1 MSGKAGTVRV
11 WGGGTGGEKGEVE
24 EEAGIEGHWTAV
36 RERHRALAN
45 VALNM
50 PVASGKGRL
59 RKEIKE
65 KQKRE
70 MLLNHVFSLW

>member
-11 WGGGTGGEKGEVE
+11 LGGVAGGEKCEVE
-24 EEAGIEGHWTAV
+24 EEAGTVGRWTAV

-50 PVASGKGRL
+50 PAASGR
-59 RKEIKE
+59 
-65 KQKRE
+65 
-70 MLLNHVFSLW
+70 V